1 MLKKNYLL
9 VAVLSFMFIS
19 PAFSMKNEDDGSSYI
34 SIETPHKEKAS
45 QEKDAELQ
53 SPSSQQNTEQKTPP
67 GDLKE
72 DSPPSTK
79 PSKKGMRWCCLFR
92 TEDDD

>member
-9 VAVLSFMFIS
+9 VAVLSFMPIS
-19 PAFSMKNEDDGSSYI
+19 PVFSMENEDEGSSPI
-34 SIETPHKEKAS
+34 STEASHKEKAS
-45 QEKDAELQ
+45 KDTELQ
-53 SPSSQQNTEQKTPP
+53 SPSSQQDAAQETPP

-72 DSPPSTK
+72 DSPPSAK
-79 PSKKGMRWCCLFR
+79 PSQKGKRWCCLSR